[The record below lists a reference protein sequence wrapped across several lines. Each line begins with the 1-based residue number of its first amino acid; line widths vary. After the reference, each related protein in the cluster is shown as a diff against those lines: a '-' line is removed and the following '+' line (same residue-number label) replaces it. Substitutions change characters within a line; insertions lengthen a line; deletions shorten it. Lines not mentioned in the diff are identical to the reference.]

1 MCTLLLW
8 SIVLPEEDKAE
19 GAAGSQWPSGPQRSY
34 SQDCN
39 FENNTYSVGD
49 CVYVQPSEANLQP
62 HIVCIEKLWKDE
74 AGAQAHFSFLLPFAD
89 ISPPFDNSD
98 IFVLTIGCVC
108 WLQVSCGCMDVGF
121 IVQGKLSIWQH
132 ASFWRRRYSRATTT
146 TVCLSARSWGNV
158 LCYL

>member
-1 MCTLLLW
+1 MPVYYRSVIMCTLLLW
-8 SIVLPEEDKAE
+8 LIALPEEDKAE

-74 AGAQAHFSFLLPFAD
+74 AGAC
-89 ISPPFDNSD
+89 I
-98 IFVLTIGCVC
+98 LTFF
-108 WLQVSCGCMDVGF
+108 F
-121 IVQGKLSIWQH
+121 IIAV
-132 ASFWRRRYSRATTT
+132 A
-146 TVCLSARSWGNV
+146 
-158 LCYL
+158 